1 MRSLRPTTT
10 PQEAPAARRRRRRTA
25 AASVSAVAITALLSA
40 GLLASPTPTEA
51 APRPEL
57 QQRMDEIVAAGSPG
71 VAALVDDGDAR
82 PWTDARG
89 TADLRTGRPLGPGDR
104 FRAGSVTKS
113 FVATVALQLVD
124 EGRLSLSDTV
134 ESRLPGVLPYGDRV
148 TLRQLLNHTSGVPEY
163 AIGLRERV
171 YQGERFRSWAPRE
184 LVALIAG
191 EPQRFPSGTAFAY
204 TNTNYVLAGLMI
216 EQATGHR
223 LGHEIARRIF
233 EPLRLRDTSFPVDV
247 PTIAGPSARGYS
259 LDHDEQG
266 EPVEGPLLDLT
277 VYNPSA
283 MWAAGNMVSDLDDLA
298 RFYRALLGGRLLSPA
313 RLAEMKAD
321 GEPWESGQRYGLGL
335 HAIETPCGP
344 IFGHTGGVPGYST
357 FAFSSEEG
365 TRQVGLM
372 VNAEDAPA
380 AVGGPFDLTVEQAVR
395 EAFAGA
401 GRCESGA

>member
-1 MRSLRPTTT
+1 MRSQPPITTT
-10 PQEAPAARRRRRRTA
+10 KETPAARRRRRRTGA
-25 AASVSAVAITALLSA
+25 AASALAVAITALVAAPAPAL
-40 GLLASPTPTEA
+40 EVRE

-57 QQRMDEIVAAGSPG
+57 QSRMEQVVAAGAPG
-71 VAALVDDGDAR
+71 IAALVDDGGAR
-82 PWTDARG
+82 PWTGARG
-89 TADLRTGRPLGPGDR
+89 TADLRTGRPLHPDDR

-134 ESRLPGVLPYGDRV
+134 EARLPGVLPYGDRV
-148 TLRQLLNHTSGVPEY
+148 TLRRLLNHTSGVPEY
-163 AIGLRERV
+163 AIALRERL
-171 YQGERFRSWAPRE
+171 YQGERFRSWTPRE
-184 LVALIAG
+184 LVALVAG
-191 EPQRFPSGTAFAY
+191 EPQGFPPGTAFAY

-216 EQATGHR
+216 EQATGRR
-223 LGHEIARRIF
+223 LGHEISRRIL

-259 LDHDEQG
+259 LDHDDRG

-298 RFYRALLGGRLLSPA
+298 RFYRALLGGRLLSPE

-321 GEPWESGQRYGLGL
+321 GEPWEAGQRYGLGL
-335 HAIETPCGP
+335 HGIDTPCGP
-344 IFGHTGGVPGYST
+344 VFGHTGGVPGFST
-357 FAFSSEEG
+357 FAFGSEDG
-365 TRQVGLM
+365 ARQVALM

-380 AVGGPFDLTVEQAVR
+380 AAAEPFDATVDQVVGEVCA
-395 EAFAGA
+395 AA
-401 GRCESGA
+401 